1 MTEIRIDPFEHV
13 RKNAHVWRGEKSII
27 SYTEKL
33 DSSFSVLVLY
43 ELENKK
49 RRLFLAVDEKN
60 AKVEFKNEEID
71 ADLFT
76 HLCSEIEVI
85 KKFLSTNQE
94 HQGNKSSIS

>member
-1 MTEIRIDPFEHV
+1 MAQIRIDPFEHV

-43 ELENKK
+43 QLGNKK
-49 RRLFLAVDEKN
+49 HRLFLAVDEKD

-76 HLCSEIEVI
+76 HLRGEIEMME
-85 KKFLSTNQE
+85 KLLESRRP
-94 HQGNKSSIS
+94 